1 MRRIFCIFTAQ
12 IRNKMPIYIHQ
23 LPNWTDFQWNE
34 QDFIS
39 LLSEV
44 RNLQGKLLGKV
55 EMLGFELKDEAN
67 LETLIQD
74 VVQSSEIEGEI
85 LNPEHVRSSIATKL
99 GLEDSG
105 LQHSDRHIDGVVEM
119 MLDATQN
126 NDKTLS
132 NARLFGWHAA
142 LFPTGKSGMYT
153 IEVAKWRSRDMQVV
167 SGGLGRE
174 IVHYEAPKPDRLAQ
188 EMKQF
193 MVWFNSE
200 SNIDPILKASLA
212 HFWFVTIHPFD
223 DGNGRIARAITDMQ
237 LSKADGVNQRF
248 YSMSAQIKKERKSY
262 YTILEHTQKNDLD
275 ITLWIVWFLECLKNA
290 LLSSNTIIDKVVK
303 KHLFWA
309 RNAGL
314 ITNERQQKMLNKLL
328 DNFEG
333 HLTTSKW
340 AKMTKSSQ
348 DTALRDIT
356 DLVHKGILIKA
367 NSGGRSTHYALN
379 TNP

>member
-1 MRRIFCIFTAQ
+1 
-12 IRNKMPIYIHQ
+12 MPIYIHQ
-23 LPNWTDFQWNE
+23 LKNWADFQWNE

-44 RNLQGKLLGKV
+44 RNLQGKLMGKV
-55 EMLGFELKDEAN
+55 ELLGFELKDEAN

-85 LNPEHVRSSIATKL
+85 LNPEQVRSSIATRL

-132 NARLFGWHAA
+132 DERLFGWHAA
-142 LFPTGKSGMYT
+142 LFPTGRSGMYK
-153 IEVAKWRSRDMQVV
+153 IEVAKWRSGDMQVV
-167 SGGLGRE
+167 SGGMGRE
-174 IVHYEAPKPDRLAQ
+174 IVHYEAPKAELLEQ

-193 MVWFNSE
+193 INWFNTE
-200 SNIDPILKASLA
+200 SNLDPILKASIA
-212 HFWFVTIHPFD
+212 HIWFVTIHPFD

-248 YSMSAQIKKERKSY
+248 YSMSAQIKNERKSY
-262 YTILEHTQKNDLD
+262 YKILEYTQKDDLD
-275 ITLWIVWFLECLKNA
+275 ITEWIIWFLECLKNA
-290 LLSSNTIIDKVVK
+290 ILSSNTIIDKVVK
-303 KHLFWA
+303 KHQFWA

-314 ITNERQQKMLNKLL
+314 ISNERQQKMLNKLM

-333 HLTTSKW
+333 NLTTSKW
-340 AKMTKSSQ
+340 AKITKSSQ

-356 DLVHKGILIKA
+356 DLVNKGILVKA
-367 NSGGRSTHYALN
+367 NSGGRSTHYELK
-379 TNP
+379 TEV